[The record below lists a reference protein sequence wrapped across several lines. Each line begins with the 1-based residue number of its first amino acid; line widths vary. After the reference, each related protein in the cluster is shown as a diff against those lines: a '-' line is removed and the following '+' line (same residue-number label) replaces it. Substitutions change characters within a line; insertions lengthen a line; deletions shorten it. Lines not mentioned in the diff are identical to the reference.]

1 MPRHWKRS
9 VGYAA
14 RRTLK
19 HARERRVRK
28 PPKNAHPSTRETH
41 PTSANWPKNSS
52 TEVRKEAANT
62 GVTATRHTVREGPA
76 LSSRGHER
84 ARLARRR
91 GLPAGRDRAPGGAAH
106 LAGRRL
112 LELLRRRLRAHRAT
126 RPARPRP
133 VPGGCR
139 GPAAA
144 GLL

>member
-84 ARLARRR
+84 ARLARGRH
-91 GLPAGRDRAPGGAAH
+91 LPAGLGGAARGAAGVAGGR
-106 LAGRRL
+106 LLGLLGRRV
-112 LELLRRRLRAHRAT
+112 RAQ
-126 RPARPRP
+126 RPPSAAWPRP
-133 VPGGCR
+133 VSR
-139 GPAAA
+139 GR
-144 GLL
+144 